1 MNDEQTKN
9 PLLNGGILKSLVK
22 LSVPIILANILATAY
37 QITDAFWVGRLGKD
51 AVAAVSLS
59 WPIMFL
65 VVALG
70 GGLAMAGTI
79 LAGQY
84 KGQADHKM
92 IDFISGQTITM
103 VATVAVILSALAY
116 FITPF
121 LVSLMHAESNVY
133 WQAVSYLRIS
143 FIGMIAIFGTA
154 TFQSLMR
161 GVGDVK
167 TPVYI
172 IFGTVCLNFLLDPLF
187 MFGWKF
193 IPALGVS
200 GVAIATVM
208 TEALAAIIGFSLLFS
223 GKYGIHLKL
232 KNLKPDWASFKR
244 IFKIGFPSSIEQSM
258 RAIGMAAMTL
268 LVAHFGTIVLAA
280 YGVGGR
286 MFSFVIIP
294 AMGLSIAT
302 STMVAQ
308 NIGAGQIERAQ
319 KIAKTSAYLGFWSLS
334 LVGVLMF
341 LVARPL
347 SVFFIPGENEVIHLS
362 TLFIQMIAMSFGFMA
377 VAQIL
382 TGTLRGA
389 GDTMSAMILAIVS
402 FWVFQFPLA
411 FILSKFTPLA
421 ELGIW
426 LAFPVA
432 NVLSFIVTWWW
443 FNQGKWKHKKITSQN
458 EQVLKTTEETMIEEA
473 I

>member
-1 MNDEQTKN
+1 MNKEQIKN
-9 PLLNGGILKSLVK
+9 PLLEGGILKSLIK
-22 LSVPIILANILATAY
+22 LSIPIILATLLATAY

-92 IDFISGQTITM
+92 IDFIAGQTITM
-103 VATVAVILSALAY
+103 ITAVALILSVLAY
-116 FITPF
+116 LLTPF
-121 LVSLMHAESNVY
+121 LVNLMHAEANVY
-133 WQAVSYLRIS
+133 TQAVSYLRIS

-161 GVGDVK
+161 GIGDVK

-187 MFGWKF
+187 MFGWQF

-232 KNLKPDWASFKR
+232 KNLKPDWPSFKK
-244 IFKIGFPSSIEQSM
+244 IFRIGFPSSIEQSM

-268 LVAHFGTIVLAA
+268 LVAQFGTVVLAA

-308 NIGAGQIERAQ
+308 NIGAGLIERAQ
-319 KIAKTSAYLGFWSLS
+319 KITKIASYLGFWSLS
-334 LVGVLMF
+334 LVGILMF
-341 LVARPL
+341 VAAAPL
-347 SVFFIPGENEVIHLS
+347 STFFIPGENEVIHLS
-362 TLFIQMIAMSFGFMA
+362 ALFIKMIAVSFGFMT

-389 GDTMSAMILAIVS
+389 GDTFSAMVLAIIS

-411 FILSKFTPLA
+411 FILSKFTNMA

-432 NVLSFIVTWWW
+432 NILSFTVTLWW
-443 FNQGKWKHKKITSQN
+443 FNQGKWKNKKITSQDQ
-458 EQVLKTTEETMIEEA
+458 QVLKTTEETMIEEA